1 MRAAVGHRLMQTVV
15 PSISPKAHLSNLLQ
29 LMMDRRTMITET
41 LYLSLFGYACVII
54 LVILCVMFLLLDR
67 HSWSSYLLMDTFVQ
81 ILLLIDENFLGW
93 IVPIV
98 DYLKWFLSF
107 PSLVAPSSVLT
118 FFSRMLK
125 LDSWYRF
132 RYLCFINTGISHY
145 LVVIWQTD
153 SLLLLHM

>member
-1 MRAAVGHRLMQTVV
+1 MQTVV

-41 LYLSLFGYACVII
+41 LYLSLFGYACVIV

-81 ILLLIDENFLGW
+81 ILLLIDENFLGL

-98 DYLKWFLSF
+98 DYL
-107 PSLVAPSSVLT
+107 
-118 FFSRMLK
+118 
-125 LDSWYRF
+125 
-132 RYLCFINTGISHY
+132 N
-145 LVVIWQTD
+145 
-153 SLLLLHM
+153 